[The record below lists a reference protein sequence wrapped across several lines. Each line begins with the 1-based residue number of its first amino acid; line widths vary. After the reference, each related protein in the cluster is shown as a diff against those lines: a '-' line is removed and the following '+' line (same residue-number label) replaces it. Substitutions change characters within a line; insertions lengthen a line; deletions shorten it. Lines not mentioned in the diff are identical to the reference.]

1 MTVAG
6 AQPQEPATIIV
17 TTHRNAESVSELPS
31 ASGSDPD
38 IEMHTVK
45 PQS

>member
-6 AQPQEPATIIV
+6 AQEQEPATIIIV
-17 TTHRNAESVSELPS
+17 ATRRKAESL
-31 ASGSDPD
+31 SGGDPD

-45 PQS
+45 LQS